1 MVYKGGLHEHGT
13 NDPVRKCRGYRSI
26 QEEVRADV
34 EATFGEQR
42 YRAYVE
48 HDTASEREDNQLN
61 EDERSDLQG
70 GNQQLRMTKEPR
82 RSSP

>member
-1 MVYKGGLHEHGT
+1 MVYEGGLHEHGT
-13 NDPVRKCRGYRSI
+13 DDPMIECRGDGSI
-26 QEEVRADV
+26 QEEVGADV

-70 GNQQLRMTKEPR
+70 GNQQLCMTKEPR
-82 RSSP
+82 RS